1 MASITMKLDTLAWAK
16 KLERAGIPTQHAE
29 AQVELLAN
37 VIEDNICTKQDLE
50 ATKHDLE
57 VKIKELELNLE
68 IKIIESKNDLIKWFV
83 GTFIIAIGVAATIA
97 KVFFL

>member
-1 MASITMKLDTLAWAK
+1 MSATMKLDTLAWAK

-37 VIEDNICTKQDLE
+37 VIEDNICTKQNFKE
-50 ATKHDLE
+50 FE
-57 VKIKELELNLE
+57 GKIEIKLKELE
-68 IKIIESKNDLIKWFV
+68 IKIVESKNDLIKWFV
-83 GTFIIAIGVAATIA
+83 GTFIVAIGVTATII